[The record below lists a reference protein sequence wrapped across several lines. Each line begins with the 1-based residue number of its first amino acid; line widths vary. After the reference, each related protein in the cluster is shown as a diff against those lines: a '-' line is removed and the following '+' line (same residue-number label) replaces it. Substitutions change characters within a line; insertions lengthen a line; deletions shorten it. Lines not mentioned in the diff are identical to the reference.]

1 MIKLLSEVAE
11 VTGGHTFRTKAEAA
25 SGHVRLLQIKDIQE
39 GILTDFFS
47 ASFCGYSARETEN
60 KSSN

>member
-25 SGHVRLLQIKDIQE
+25 
-39 GILTDFFS
+39 
-47 ASFCGYSARETEN
+47 
-60 KSSN
+60 

>member
-39 GILTDFFS
+39 GILTDFS
-47 ASFCGYSARETEN
+47 
-60 KSSN
+60 

>member
-25 SGHVRLLQIKDIQE
+25 SG
-39 GILTDFFS
+39 
-47 ASFCGYSARETEN
+47 
-60 KSSN
+60 